1 MLLIIIKLLEFHGF
15 IQDTIL
21 GFKSHDWVTVTTCD
35 HMTGVQSH
43 DYHWYN
49 VEIMSE
55 QNS

>member
-35 HMTGVQSH
+35 HMTGYSH
-43 DYHWYN
+43 MIIIG
-49 VEIMSE
+49 IMLK
-55 QNS
+55 